1 MMRCKGTEVWRKEI
15 LDKRFRN
22 IHAEVGTRTTVR
34 YIKRTGRKEEC
45 K

>member
-1 MMRCKGTEVWRKEI
+1 MVRCEGAKVWRKKI

-22 IHAEVGTRTTVR
+22 IHAEVGIRETVR
-34 YIKRTGRKEEC
+34 SIKNTGRKEEC